1 MSNAE
6 KSLRKP
12 HGDSGGRIKK
22 LVQMIVALIATV
34 ATLCTGVV
42 TANATGING
51 NPGYFV
57 NPGNAGDGLWWG
69 LHVTTLG
76 VERYENGN
84 PEYCIEAA
92 QGTTFT
98 GTWATATDQNSK
110 IAAFMVERHKND
122 RSDMTQAAVAYA
134 IHEHLDV
141 TPHHWA
147 AVKAAGLE
155 GADIGAVGA
164 LADQLW
170 RDARVNMPD
179 RIQASYQYTQGKRK
193 GTVNPGILNA
203 DGQWVSGI
211 PYTITLDG
219 PAVFDATKTNTYS
232 GTTSGHEEHIPGTAT
247 GNGGVTAHTT
257 YTQMTGKKLNSPG
270 QDLFGLN
277 DPSNVSGNIQF
288 DVVNNFQPTVTTE
301 VSSKKL
307 SAGEAVKDKVT
318 SGVARG
324 DTWVDGTTV
333 KAKGYYFTGT
343 PKNILQTIKQTG
355 TTSNPEPPADYLKRV
370 KEKLG
375 EPVATAE
382 TQFTRANQTNEV
394 TAKKADGT
402 DFVNPEDGLFGGW
415 LWLIVYD
422 EQDKNDQ
429 QYIKHSYIHEFGQVP
444 ETSIQPALVAHDS
457 VVLEQYTGM
466 NQDIMDTITI
476 GGFPEDYG
484 TFDGSKDYGFGA
496 DAKAKIRVWWAGSGT
511 GDKKEDLKYKPATE
525 EEPTPD
531 EHHKLLGEWEVPAG
545 NGTYK
550 VGGGKIT
557 FRPDNAGKAQT
568 VAEGVDIT
576 ATDSSQ
582 TGYYVFIYD
591 FPGSDRAG
599 ALKSAYN
606 DPWERSFVEIN
617 PSTVDLTSNVSA
629 VEVGQGEEFHDV
641 AHINGQVSRGSYV
654 LFTAYDAVPGTPDTG
669 APKLLD
675 AVRVNVTNEQADN
688 SATKAFDV
696 VSPKTKT
703 DKTGN
708 VYWQAEL
715 YNAAGEPLAAH
726 QLGIESETTIV
737 RGVSV
742 TTKVSSEQV
751 YVNQKFH
758 DTAIIDGKV
767 GRGSYVI
774 FDAYGPCDD
783 EYTDGAPKLL
793 DSVKVAIPND
803 VADKSAWNT
812 SFTID
817 SPDITSKTAGNVY
830 WQAKVYRADGLLLA
844 QHDLGIAGETVKVA
858 QPDITTQVTKT
869 AVRPGE
875 EFADKATIDGKVERG
890 SYVTFDAYE
899 PVSGDPDTEAGKLLD
914 SVRVDITDEQADRSD
929 KEKITV
935 TSPKTKTDQSG
946 NVYWKATLHAK
957 DGTAIATHDLGLP
970 METVYVAPGGYLS
983 SQAQVMGAAG
993 TPLYD
998 TITVYNESDGHEGN
1012 GNSNPSGLVGSVPKG
1027 SYVTVEAYR
1036 QDGQNTATKDNLL
1049 GSEDFPVDVDAM
1061 QDGQIT
1067 FKAQSDK
1074 FVMDKAGLV
1083 YWVATLKTANGAVL
1097 DKAVFGE
1104 SGDQHGTGVESQE
1117 RTVVQKFES
1126 TIGKKTVSVDLD
1138 EYAEKTVNLYDK
1150 VKQTFYEFAEGDVD
1164 VLIGQTPKNA
1174 TIQFEVWEQ
1183 NGGDDAGQDT
1193 LKWTGQQNKLPSI
1206 ELPYRQHDGG
1216 AVWQNF
1222 KSENFTV
1229 GKDWNPG
1236 IYYVRFRVRV
1246 GDEEVY
1252 YAPARDKAESFNV
1265 VKVTST
1271 ATEPIVTTDMARIE
1285 EVLHVEGTLEKG
1297 SSYQVELW
1305 KTDEQGETT
1314 KKVDETDVVTLD
1326 KAVTNGDIKVTMD
1339 DPGTVGGYQFR
1350 FKVWSADNLGGDP
1363 KGIDAGSVLLPDDW
1377 KQGDGYERKALIYE
1391 GTNVKSEHFEVI
1403 RISTDVTGTTNM
1415 HTAKGEHYV
1424 DVTNGADI
1432 NDHATIEGN
1441 LDRDGYRLGFELYK
1455 QDSGDDVTRDVLVS
1469 TIQPTELAA
1478 ATKELDSALVKLDQ
1492 PGDYYWVTVFGKADG
1507 SAFAPDG
1514 QTEIKSDH
1522 RIKEESF
1529 HAVRITTTT
1538 YKWSSAGGTIQ
1549 DVAHIEGTLPGDSTV
1564 GFELHD
1570 YATGD
1575 KVADAEDSKL
1585 SDMNG
1590 YEEGSKDMTVTSP
1603 EVTVPTAGDHYFVE
1617 WVKIPGDDQGE
1628 DKEFHRGND
1637 RVDNESTRTI
1647 DVNTT
1652 TFTEIHLG
1660 DTVSDQTFL
1669 DNISYEKDIRG
1680 DYVDKELSAT
1690 WEVWAQGNG
1699 DVDTDTLLTTLG
1711 APDKDKGEDEAK
1723 PEPEA
1728 EAEAGDADADKTED
1742 VAPLPLENGQ
1752 TMAESS
1758 KWTPAQTGIYY
1769 FRVRVTAEDG
1779 TLVAYGAA
1787 REPSETVRVIDSR
1800 SDTTQVVEE
1809 GKPVKD
1815 KVTISGPVL
1824 EGTLVSWWVFR
1835 QAGTPDADEMVAD
1848 WSTPTTGAYIITAE
1862 DAAKAL
1868 KDGKVTIESPLAY
1881 EDGKAG
1887 DTVYFQYS
1895 LTAPKRGEDG
1905 NPAKPAKDDNG
1916 DWTMD
1921 HLTTV
1926 GILPIDMD
1934 MDGDGVVDGDNAKA
1948 QVLPTPF
1955 HTDLARV
1962 ESETVRFVKVTT
1974 TANTHEATVGDK
1986 IHDTAHITGTIPD
1999 DTYCVK
2005 FEYWEQVKGDDSSK
2019 DKLVTTTDCV
2029 AVKPGENPDVD
2040 SPEITAGKDGT
2051 FYWREHLIRHEGE
2064 DNEYEVS
2071 YGKPR
2076 VPDETVKVKA
2086 KPLAMTGIA
2095 VGGAL
2100 SAMLLAGLAGGSL
2113 ALLSGRRRRTLGRH
2127 SRTLGRHAA

>member
-1 MSNAE
+1 M
-6 KSLRKP
+6 KVKDIGGTLRRVARA
-12 HGDSGGRIKK
+12 G
-22 LVQMIVALIATV
+22 VAL
-34 ATLCTGVV
+34 LTGLAVLAAGAV
-42 TANATGING
+42 SAQAVQENG
-51 NPGYFV
+51 MPGYWF
-57 NPGNAGDGLWWG
+57 NPASDGSGWWVAYHGSG
-69 LHVTTLG
+69 LGPVR
-76 VERYENGN
+76 EENGSFV
-84 PEYCIEAA
+84 YCIEAGEGITN
-92 QGTTFT
+92 QGT
-98 GTWATATDQNSK
+98 WENADDLNSK
-110 IAAFMVERHKND
+110 IAAFMVDQHKND
-122 RSDMTQAAVAYA
+122 RSDLTQAAVAYA
-134 IHEHLDV
+134 IHDHLDRGNSHFRQLV
-141 TPHHWA
+141 
-147 AVKAAGLE
+147 AVGLE

-164 LADQLW
+164 LANQYW
-170 RDARVNMPD
+170 NDAMLNMPAN
-179 RIQASYQYTQGKRK
+179 IQASYQYTQGKRK
-193 GTVNPGILNA
+193 GTVNPGLLNA
-203 DGQWVSGI
+203 NQQWVAGV
-211 PYTITLDG
+211 PYTITDLNN
-219 PAVFDATKTNTYS
+219 VVNFDATGTNTYS
-232 GTTSGHEEHIPGTAT
+232 GVTSGQEEHIAWTAKKNGTMHLRVQYQSLNA
-247 GNGGVTAHTT
+247 
-257 YTQMTGKKLNSPG
+257 QKLNSPG
-270 QDLFGLN
+270 QDLYKTS
-277 DPSNVSGNIQF
+277 DPSTQTGEIQF
-288 DVVNNFQPTVTTE
+288 EVINDFQPTVSTE
-301 VSSKKL
+301 VSSKML
-307 SAGEAVKDKVT
+307 SAGETVKDKVT
-318 SGVARG
+318 SGVAQG
-324 DTWVDGTTV
+324 DSWVDGTTV
-333 KAKGYYFTGT
+333 KAKGYYFTGDQKT
-343 PKNILQTIKQTG
+343 ILQLIRQKG
-355 TTSNPEPPADYLKRV
+355 TTADPEPPADYLKRA
-370 KEKLG
+370 KETLG
-375 EPVATAE
+375 EPVATAATE
-382 TQFTRANQTNEV
+382 FTAANQTNEV
-394 TAKKADGT
+394 TAKNADGT
-402 DFVNPEDGLFGGW
+402 DYVNPEDGLFGGW
-415 LWLIVYD
+415 LWLIAFD
-422 EQDKNDQ
+422 EQDKDDQ
-429 QYIKHSYIHEFGQVP
+429 QYLKHSYIHEFGQVS
-444 ETSIQPALVAHDS
+444 ETTLQPANPAHDS

-484 TFDGSKDYGFGA
+484 EFDGSKDYGFGA

-511 GDKKEDLKYKPATE
+511 GDKTEDLKYKPDTE
-525 EEPTPD
+525 EEPTKD

-550 VGGGKIT
+550 VGGGSIT
-557 FRPDNAGKAQT
+557 FRPANAGKAQT
-568 VAEGVDIT
+568 VAEDVNIA
-576 ATDSSQ
+576 ATEASQ
-582 TGYYVFIYD
+582 TGYYVFVYD
-591 FPGSDRAG
+591 FPGSDRAS
-599 ALKSAYN
+599 AFKSAYN
-606 DPWERSFVEIN
+606 DPWERSFVETN
-617 PSTVDLTSNVSA
+617 PATVDLTSNVSA
-629 VEVGQGEEFHDV
+629 IEVGQGDGFHDV
-641 AHINGQVSRGSYV
+641 VHINGKVERGSYV
-654 LFTAYDAVPGTPDTG
+654 VFTAYDAVPGRPDTS
-669 APKLLD
+669 AAKLLD
-675 AVRVNVTNEQADN
+675 AVRVDITDEQADVSDKN
-688 SATKAFDV
+688 AFDV
-696 VSPKTKT
+696 VSPTVRT
-703 DKTGN
+703 DNVGN
-708 VYWQAEL
+708 VYWQAQL
-715 YNAAGEPLAAH
+715 YGANGEPLATH
-726 QLGIESETTIV
+726 ELGIESETTIV

-742 TTKVSSEQV
+742 TTKVSGEQV

-767 GRGSYVI
+767 GRGSYVV

-793 DSVKVAIPND
+793 DSAKVAIPDN
-803 VADKSAWNT
+803 VSDKSAWNT
-812 SFTID
+812 SFTVD

-830 WQAKVYRADGLLLA
+830 WQAKVYRKDGLLLA
-844 QHDLGIAGETVKVA
+844 QHDLGIAGETVKVM
-858 QPDITTQVTKT
+858 QPTITTQVTKT
-869 AVRPGE
+869 TVHPGE
-875 EFADKATIDGKVERG
+875 EFADKATIEGKVERG

-899 PVSGDPDTEAGKLLD
+899 PVSGDPDTTAGKLLD
-914 SVRVDITDEQADRSD
+914 SARVDITDEQADRSD

-935 TSPKTKTDQSG
+935 TSPKTKTDNSG
-946 NVYWKATLHAK
+946 SVYWKATLHAK

-970 METVYVAPGGYLS
+970 SETVYVAPGGYLS

-998 TITVYNESDGHEGN
+998 TITVYDEDDSHEGN
-1012 GNSNPSGLVGSVPKG
+1012 GNGNPNGLVGSVPKG

-1061 QDGQIT
+1061 KDGKIT
-1067 FKAQSDK
+1067 LKAQSDK

-1097 DKAVFGE
+1097 DKAEYGE

-1150 VKQTFYEFAEGDVD
+1150 VKQTFYEFSDTDVD

-1183 NGGDDAGQDT
+1183 NGGNDAGKDT
-1193 LKWTGQQNKLPSI
+1193 LKWTGQQNKLPSLT
-1206 ELPYRQHDGG
+1206 LPYRQHDGG

-1236 IYYVRFRVRV
+1236 TYYVRFRVRV

-1271 ATEPIVTTDMARIE
+1271 ATEPIVTTDMAHIE
-1285 EVLHVEGTLEKG
+1285 EVLHVAGTLDKG

-1305 KTDEQGETT
+1305 KTDENGETT
-1314 KKVDETDVVTLD
+1314 EKVDETKVTTLD
-1326 KAVTNGDIKVTMD
+1326 KAVTNADIKVTMD
-1339 DPGTVGGYQFR
+1339 NHREPGGYQFR

-1363 KGIDAGSVLLPDDW
+1363 TDIDAGSVLLPDDW
-1377 KQGDGYERKALIYE
+1377 KQGDGYKRNALIYE
-1391 GTNVKSEHFEVI
+1391 GTNVKSEHFEEI

-1441 LDRDGYRLGFELYK
+1441 LDRDGYKLGFELYEK
-1455 QDSGDDVTRDVLVS
+1455 LDGAPEDDRFVLSIPAVD
-1469 TIQPTELAA
+1469 LKAA
-1478 ATKELDSALVKLDQ
+1478 NKALDSALAKLDQ
-1492 PGDYYWVTVFGKADG
+1492 PGDYYWVTVFSKADG
-1507 SAFAPDG
+1507 SAFAGDG
-1514 QTEIKSDH
+1514 QTEVRSDRRIKS
-1522 RIKEESF
+1522 ESF

-1538 YKWSSAGGTIQ
+1538 YKWSSAGGTIR
-1549 DVAHIEGTLPGDSTV
+1549 DVAHIEGTLPGDSII

-1570 YATGD
+1570 YESGD
-1575 KVADAEDSKL
+1575 KVADAEDSTL
-1585 SDMNG
+1585 SDMDG
-1590 YEEGSKDMTVTSP
+1590 YVEDATEQTVTGP
-1603 EVTVPTAGDHYFVE
+1603 AVTVPDAGDHYFVE
-1617 WVKIPGDDQGE
+1617 WVRIPGDDQGE

-1660 DTVSDQTFL
+1660 DTISDQTFL
-1669 DNISYEKDIRG
+1669 DNISYETDIRE
-1680 DYVDKELSAT
+1680 DYTDKELSAS
-1690 WEVWAQGNG
+1690 WEVWKQADG
-1699 DVDTDTLLTTLG
+1699 DDASKDTLLTTL
-1711 APDKDKGEDEAK
+1711 DKDGQA
-1723 PEPEA
+1723 
-1728 EAEAGDADADKTED
+1728 
-1742 VAPLPLENGQ
+1742 LEEGQ
-1752 TMAESS
+1752 TTAESS

-1769 FRVRVTAEDG
+1769 FRVRVTATDG

-1824 EGTLVSWWVFR
+1824 EGTMVSWRVYR
-1835 QAGTPDADEMVAD
+1835 QAGTPDEDEPVAD
-1848 WSTPTTGAYIITAE
+1848 WSTPTTGAYVITAE
-1862 DAAKAL
+1862 DAATVL

-1887 DTVYFQYS
+1887 DTIYFQYS

-1905 NPAKPAKDDNG
+1905 TPAKPAKDDNG

-1934 MDGDGVVDGDNAKA
+1934 TDGDGMVDGDNAEA
-1948 QVLPTPF
+1948 QTLPTSF

-1962 ESETVRFVKVTT
+1962 ESETARIVKVTT

-2005 FEYWEQVKGDDSSK
+2005 FEYWEQVDGDDSSK

-2029 AVKPGENPDVD
+2029 AVTPGENPDVD
-2040 SPEITAGKDGT
+2040 SPDITADKDGT

-2076 VPDETVKVKA
+2076 VPDETVTVKA
-2086 KPLAMTGIA
+2086 KPLAKTGIA
-2095 VGGAL
+2095 IGGAL
-2100 SAMLLAGLAGGSL
+2100 GALLLTGLAGGL
-2113 ALLSGRRRRTLGRH
+2113 AFLSGRRRRTLE
-2127 SRTLGRHAA
+2127 RHAA